1 LGIVKSVGY
10 DHSKP
15 LNPEARK
22 EENGKAGEE
31 AATVE
36 VAAALAST

>member
-10 DHSKP
+10 DPSKP

-22 EENGKAGEE
+22 EENGKAVEKI
-31 AATVE
+31 ATAE
-36 VAAALAST
+36 VATAST